1 MVQVNVRI
9 DDDLKEKAD
18 ALFDELG
25 LNMTTAVIMFLKA
38 SIREHGIPFNITT
51 DIEERLLNKQLAE
64 ALIKNNPEPIKL
76 EVDSNGNIIVD
87 PELYPVL
94 YDWVING

>member
-1 MVQVNVRI
+1 LVQVNVRI
-9 DDDLKEKAD
+9 DEELKEKAD

-25 LNMTTAVIMFLKA
+25 LNMTTAFIMFLKA
-38 SIREHGIPFNITT
+38 SLREHGLPFNVTT
-51 DIEERLLNKQLAE
+51 DVEERILNKQLSE
-64 ALIKNNPEPIKL
+64 ALLKNNPETVKL

-87 PELYPVL
+87 PDLHPDL